1 MRIWLE
7 EKHIPPGIL
16 FIIMGIASSVWFLIR
31 VIPKPS
37 RATYPCI
44 QVAAPIM
51 SGFIIYLLSLGGI
64 TFLLRKTWRN
74 LIRAKYLAAAGL
86 LISSVIILIINL
98 ATDSSVTYAAYTG
111 GPFGPEDGA
120 NMPMGKPL
128 GLNPGRVIWA
138 WNPDATNENCKN
150 VIENNDW
157 YFNTVNADQKVIN
170 NMVSESILKITGKS
184 NLKQAWDGLF
194 RYQNQKKNKKNEGY
208 TAGEKIFIKINQG
221 TASWA
226 LSQEDKDKG
235 YFVPTYPIKPGARS
249 RSNGAL
255 ETSPYVVL
263 EILRE
268 LINEAGV
275 KPSDISV
282 GDPMAHIFG
291 HNFTAWHNEFPDVKY
306 IDKFA
311 DKFDRTLIKVTED
324 TLLFYS
330 DKKIKD
336 KLYDVI
342 ENADYM
348 INVASLKPH
357 GSAGVSLTAKNHF
370 GSQARRGASHLHYS
384 SIAPTWE
391 TSPREVG
398 NPSNGGYKKYRVMVD
413 LLGSRYLGQNTM
425 LYIVD
430 GLFGGGADETK
441 GPVKY
446 FMAPFNNDWS
456 NSIFSSQDEVAL
468 ESVCFDFLRSEWDG
482 KNIHNKANNVC
493 EWAPNM
499 PGVDDYLHQSAD
511 SKNWPV
517 GIVYDP
523 DNSGKPLGSLGVHE
537 HWNNPADK
545 QYSGNLGVKNG
556 ISLVSIPENLVKSKE
571 QLKKKKTRADS

>member
-1 MRIWLE
+1 MKREI
-7 EKHIPPGIL
+7 KGRK
-16 FIIMGIASSVWFLIR
+16 FLKRKVFKQANSIG
-31 VIPKPS
+31 P
-37 RATYPCI
+37 Y
-44 QVAAPIM
+44 
-51 SGFIIYLLSLGGI
+51 
-64 TFLLRKTWRN
+64 LLRKEPPFQSNVSKTER
-74 LIRAKYLAAAGL
+74 IYYYL
-86 LISSVIILIINL
+86 
-98 ATDSSVTYAAYTG
+98 
-111 GPFGPEDGA
+111 
-120 NMPMGKPL
+120 
-128 GLNPGRVIWA
+128 
-138 WNPDATNENCKN
+138 
-150 VIENNDW
+150 
-157 YFNTVNADQKVIN
+157 
-170 NMVSESILKITGKS
+170 
-184 NLKQAWDGLF
+184 
-194 RYQNQKKNKKNEGY
+194 
-208 TAGEKIFIKINQG
+208 
-221 TASWA
+221 
-226 LSQEDKDKG
+226 EDKKLEDQGIIVFDELEKSKSHILVSQLEN
-235 YFVPTYPIKPGARS
+235 YFKKT
-249 RSNGAL
+249 SNGRQRSGL
-255 ETSPYVVL
+255 VIPEPFFVH
-263 EILRE
+263 
-268 LINEAGV
+268 
-275 KPSDISV
+275 SDLTTGIQ
-282 GDPMAHIFG
+282 I
-291 HNFTAWHNEFPDVKY
+291 
-306 IDKFA
+306 A